1 MYGLFNVRDMIRTRG
16 LLIRSQTLYPA
27 ELRAHISKL
36 QELFYNKKYI
46 LSTKKLKNF
55 IINKNKVARSVKQLT
70 KLRFGSIIL

>member
-1 MYGLFNVRDMIRTRG
+1 MRDMIRTRG

-46 LSTKKLKNF
+46 LSTKKLENF
-55 IINKNKVARSVKQLT
+55 IINKNKVVRRVKQLT